1 MMLTKGMKYIP
12 ALFTAIVWGS
22 TFVAS
27 KHIITHGV
35 EPCVIMFI
43 RFVLAY
49 ISLWC
54 IYPRYLPIKWNKD
67 ELKFLLVGL
76 SGGSLYFL
84 FEYHALQHTTATN
97 VGLLTSSVPIVGT
110 TLQYIVYRQRP
121 GRRHITGLLVAFIGA
136 ALVVLSPALQSGDV
150 SLLTINILGD
160 SLCIV
165 SVMLWS
171 VYSLILDR
179 ISDRYSPFFVSRRL
193 FFYAII
199 TILPIVL
206 YYISE
211 EDIKSLTE
219 DYSCVVSVLYLGVVA
234 SATCMWLW
242 NWSFNNIGLSK
253 TNVFLY
259 LMPLVSLITAT
270 LYDTSEFTIWATMG
284 AVLIFIG
291 IVLNTQN
298 RAETCRN
305 VRNRTES

>member
-1 MMLTKGMKYIP
+1 MKYIP

-22 TFVAS
+22 TFIAS
-27 KHIITHGV
+27 KHIITHGI

-54 IYPRYLPIKWNKD
+54 IYPRYIPIKWDRD
-67 ELKFLLVGL
+67 ELKFLLIGL
-76 SGGSLYFL
+76 SGGSVYFL

-121 GRRHITGLLVAFIGA
+121 NRHYITGSLLAFVGVAFVI
-136 ALVVLSPALQSGDV
+136 LSPVLQSGDT
-150 SLLTINILGD
+150 SSLTINILGD

-165 SVMLWS
+165 SVLLWS

-179 ISDRYSPFFVSRRL
+179 VSDRYSPFFVSRRL

-199 TILPIVL
+199 TILPFAL
-206 YYISE
+206 YYSSKE
-211 EDIKSLTE
+211 EIMTLAT
-219 DYSCVVSVLYLGVVA
+219 DYSCIISVLYLGIIA

-242 NWSFNNIGLSK
+242 NWSFNKIGLSK

-259 LMPLVSLITAT
+259 IMPLVSLITAT
-270 LYDTSEFTIWATMG
+270 AYDASEFTIWAAVG

-291 IVLNTQN
+291 IVLAD
-298 RAETCRN
+298 RKG
-305 VRNRTES
+305 

>member
-1 MMLTKGMKYIP
+1 MIREGLKYLP
-12 ALFTAIVWGS
+12 ALFTSLVWGS
-22 TFVAS
+22 TFIAS

-54 IYPRYLPIKWNKD
+54 IYPKYIPIKWNKD
-67 ELKFLLVGL
+67 ELKFLLIGL
-76 SGGSLYFL
+76 SGGSVYFL

-97 VGLLTSSVPIVGT
+97 VGLLTSSVPIVGAA
-110 TLQYIVYRQRP
+110 LQYIVYRQRP
-121 GRRHITGLLVAFIGA
+121 NRYYVIGSLLAFIG
-136 ALVVLSPALQSGDV
+136 VIFVILSPVLQSGDV
-150 SLLTINILGD
+150 SSLTINILGD

-165 SVMLWS
+165 SVILWS

-179 ISDRYSPFFVSRRL
+179 VSDRYSPFFVSRRL

-199 TILPIVL
+199 TILPFAL
-206 YYISE
+206 YYLSKE
-211 EDIKSLTE
+211 EIKTLAI
-219 DYSCVVSVLYLGVVA
+219 DYSCVVSVLYLGIIA

-242 NWSFNNIGLSK
+242 NWSFNKIGLSK

-270 LYDTSEFTIWATMG
+270 VYDVSEFTIWAAVG

-291 IVLNTQN
+291 IVL
-298 RAETCRN
+298 ADRN
-305 VRNRTES
+305 G